1 MTGYILSP
9 AARADIEQIWDYT
22 AGRWG
27 EEQAE
32 RYVLAIR
39 DTCQELAKGT
49 RQSRAACDIR
59 EGYRK
64 TAIGSH
70 ILFFRRT
77 DTSLV
82 DIVRILHQRMDIIR
96 HL

>member
-9 AARADIEQIWDYT
+9 AARADVDQIWAYT
-22 AGRWG
+22 AERWG

-32 RYVLAIR
+32 RYVLAMR
-39 DTCQELAKGT
+39 DACQELAAGT
-49 RQSRAACDIR
+49 RQSRAADDIR
-59 EGYRK
+59 EGYCK

-77 DTSLV
+77 DTGLL

>member
-9 AARADIEQIWDYT
+9 AARADLEQIWDYT

-27 EEQAE
+27 EDQAE

-39 DTCQELAKGT
+39 DTCQELAANT
-49 RQSRAACDIR
+49 RQSRPANDIR
-59 EGYRK
+59 AEYRK
-64 TAIGSH
+64 AVIGSH

-77 DTSLV
+77 DTGLL
-82 DIVRILHQRMDIIR
+82 DIIRILHQRMDMIR